1 MTVTKIQIV
10 KRLIPREI
18 FDAIVKLDSRSQ
30 KIVNFASL
38 LLMNVALEFIIVM
51 KTHFALIK
59 QTVMDVFAMMDMLAM
74 ASLVTKSNIAKLSN
88 VTMDMPVLTVLAVLC
103 VWILMNVNLV
113 DYVEPIIPA

>member
-10 KRLIPREI
+10 RRLIPREI

-59 QTVMDVFAMMDMLAM
+59 QTVQGSSRKF
-74 ASLVTKSNIAKLSN
+74 SKIK
-88 VTMDMPVLTVLAVLC
+88 C
-103 VWILMNVNLV
+103 EGI
-113 DYVEPIIPA
+113 DYAA